1 MENILNQVIEKLQ
14 ALKLINIDILT
25 ARKIA
30 TMCINSI
37 KNYILIEINN
47 TINFLEIKDIFIDIV
62 IGEYLSLIKNAN
74 LDENMKFEN
83 AIKSIS
89 EGDVSIS
96 YFQNTNSEEEKLN
109 LLIRYFLDKKR
120 LLLNFK
126 AIRW

>member
-1 MENILNQVIEKLQ
+1 MENILNEVIEKLQ

-25 ARKIA
+25 AKKIA
-30 TMCINSI
+30 TMCINSV
-37 KNYILIEINN
+37 KNYILLEINN

-74 LDENMKFEN
+74 LDENMEFEN

-96 YFQNTNSEEEKLN
+96 YFQNTTSEEDKLK
-109 LLIRYFLDKKR
+109 LLIQHFLNKKR